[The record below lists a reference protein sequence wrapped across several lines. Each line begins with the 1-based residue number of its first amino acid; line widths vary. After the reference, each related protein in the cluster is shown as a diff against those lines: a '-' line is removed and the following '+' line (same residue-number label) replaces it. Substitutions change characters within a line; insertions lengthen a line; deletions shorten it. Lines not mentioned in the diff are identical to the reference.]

1 MKYTTYIKE
10 IFHTLIEKRKLH
22 ELLLKMKIILYSKK
36 RNSNNELIGCAIV
49 NEKSIILLVAEEKY
63 RNIGLGT
70 NLVLLGT
77 KYLKDIGLK
86 NASLSYTYTGL
97 DKLYSNTGEIFVLY
111 LDSKYQH
118 QGYGKELIKLN
129 YNDMVIGC
137 ISKNLANEFYKHIGG
152 ILSSTRPYTK
162 TGDDL
167 QENIYYFKDIKS
179 L

>member
-1 MKYTTYIKE
+1 
-10 IFHTLIEKRKLH
+10 
-22 ELLLKMKIILYSKK
+22 MKIILYSKK

-49 NEKSIILLVAEEKY
+49 NEKSIILLVVDEKY
-63 RNIGLGT
+63 RNGIGT
-70 NLVLLGT
+70 NLVMLGT

-86 NASLSYTYTGL
+86 IASLSYTYTGL
-97 DKLYSNTGEIFVLY
+97 DKLYSNTGEIFALY

-137 ISKNLANEFYKHIGG
+137 ISKNPANEFYKHIGG
-152 ILSSTRPYTK
+152 ILSLTRPYTK

-179 L
+179 LL